1 MKSKLADTKAR
12 LKRIL
17 VQDKYFAPKRLENIL
32 KSELTDSLSTYM
44 NLEDLQLVLRVNEA
58 GKYELFVKAIAS
70 RLLVTNVA
78 EVE

>member
-1 MKSKLADTKAR
+1 
-12 LKRIL
+12 
-17 VQDKYFAPKRLENIL
+17 
-32 KSELTDSLSTYM
+32 M